1 MLLLSFAASL
11 NLAKI
16 RFERVA
22 DGDAFDPHDFNMPPS
37 ASCTLAWL
45 YYALLGR

>member
-1 MLLLSFAASL
+1 MANFVRFL
-11 NLAKI
+11 N
-16 RFERVA
+16 ERVA
-22 DGDAFDPHDFNMPPS
+22 EDDVSDPHDFNMPPP